1 MKLQMKNSI
10 SKYFAIIFLCSVG
23 LLTSCKKYINE
34 GPIDTPT
41 DANFWTTERAAQSG
55 LAGAYGL
62 LRTSLTSDKAYFIF
76 GDATANEFSSY
87 SSDWTLGSISSSGR
101 WNFNYVPYNEGVL
114 HNWTSFYQVISQC
127 NLILNKVPAI
137 PAANFT
143 DDPVATRNQILG
155 EAYFIRAYCYYY
167 ITEVWGQ
174 PVIVTQA
181 YTDPINAKPIA
192 RSSDADGFN
201 QAVSD
206 LKKSISLLKYGYSD
220 ASKIAVQAN
229 RGSAFALLSKVY
241 MWQKQYSQASA
252 AADSVIQNGQYT
264 LESGSSLANIYKG
277 HDQESIF
284 EMNMLYSPNQN
295 EAQNGKPDQY
305 GNVGVFSVFL
315 STPFVNGKSG
325 DNWVVNLDLV
335 NSLFDTTST
344 QDARLKSTFY
354 GLQTINPLMVKY
366 ANVIY
371 QNPSQKTLPFVS
383 NNMVL
388 LRLADILLIKAEAA
402 IDLGDQGTALTYLNR
417 VRQRAGTGPY
427 IPSSPS
433 DLLYTIMDERGR
445 ELYGEGQWYFDLV
458 RSGLIDD
465 PNYYNVID
473 GYLPTRIANK
483 GYQWPLDLRT
493 LLPQDPLLT
502 QNPWWA
508 QAGQ

>member
-1 MKLQMKNSI
+1 MKNYRY
-10 SKYFAIIFLCSVG
+10 KYFAIIFLCSVA
-23 LLTSCKKYINE
+23 LLSSCKKYINE
-34 GPIDTPT
+34 GPIDSPT
-41 DANFWTTERAAQSG
+41 DDNFWTTERAAQTG

-62 LRTSLTSDKAYFIF
+62 LRTALTNDKAYFIF

-87 SSDWTLGSISSSGR
+87 SSDWTLASLSSVNQ
-101 WNFNYVPYNEGVL
+101 WNFNYVPYNEPVL

-127 NLILNKVPAI
+127 NLILSKVPSI
-137 PAANFT
+137 PAANYT

-201 QAVSD
+201 QVVSD
-206 LKKSISLLKYGYSD
+206 LKKSSNLLTYGYSD
-220 ASKIAVQAN
+220 ASKVAVQAN
-229 RGSAFALLSKVY
+229 KGAALALLAKTY
-241 MWQKQYSQASA
+241 MWQKQYALASA
-252 AADSVIQNGQYT
+252 AADSVIQNGQYS
-264 LESGSSLANIYKG
+264 LEPGATLANIYQG

-295 EAQNGKPDQY
+295 EAQSGF
-305 GNVGVFSVFL
+305 GGVFAVFL
-315 STPFVNGKSG
+315 SNPIVNGKSG
-325 DNWVVNLDLV
+325 DNWVVNLNLV
-335 NSLFDTTST
+335 GNLYDTTST
-344 QDARLKSTFY
+344 TKDVRVKSTFY

-371 QNPSQKTLPFVS
+371 QNPAQKTSPFVS

-388 LRLADILLIKAEAA
+388 LRLADILLVKAEAA
-402 IDLGDQGTALTYLNR
+402 IDLGDQGTALTYLNM
-417 VRQRAGTGPY
+417 VRQRAGTGAY
-427 IPSSPS
+427 TPSSPT

-465 PNYYNVID
+465 PNYNNPID
-473 GYLPTRIANK
+473 GYLPTRVTNH
-483 GYQWPLDLRT
+483 GCQWPLDLRT

-508 QAGQ
+508 GQ

>member
-1 MKLQMKNSI
+1 
-10 SKYFAIIFLCSVG
+10 
-23 LLTSCKKYINE
+23 
-34 GPIDTPT
+34 
-41 DANFWTTERAAQSG
+41 G

-62 LRTSLTSDKAYFIF
+62 LRTSLTNDKAYFIF
-76 GDATANEFSSY
+76 GDATANEFTY
-87 SSDWTLGSISSSGR
+87 SSDWTLASLSSTNR
-101 WNFNYVPYNEGVL
+101 WNFNYVPYNESVL

-127 NLILNKVPAI
+127 NLIISKVPNI

-143 DDPVATRNQILG
+143 DDPIATKNQILG

-167 ITEVWGQ
+167 ITQVWGQ
-174 PVIVTQA
+174 PVLVTQA
-181 YTDPINAKPIA
+181 YTDPINAQAIA
-192 RSSDADGFN
+192 RSSDEAGFN

-206 LKKSISLLKYGYSD
+206 LKKSISLLQYGYSD
-220 ASKIAVQAN
+220 PSKVAVQAN
-229 RGSAFALLSKVY
+229 KGTAFALLTKVY
-241 MWQKQYSQASA
+241 MWQKQYSLASA
-252 AADSVIQNGQYT
+252 AADSVILNGNYA
-264 LESGSSLANIYKG
+264 LESKNNLANIYKG

-295 EAQNGKPDQY
+295 EAQSGT
-305 GNVGVFSVFL
+305 GGVFAMFL
-315 STPFVNGKSG
+315 SDPYVNGKSG

-354 GLQTINPLMVKY
+354 GLQTTNPLMVKY

-371 QNPSQKTLPFVS
+371 QNPAQKTLPFVS

-388 LRLADILLIKAEAA
+388 IRLADILLLKAEAS
-402 IDLGDQGTALTYLNR
+402 IDLGDQGTALTYLNM
-417 VRQRAGTGPY
+417 VRQRAGLDPY
-427 IPSSPS
+427 TPDGAS

-508 QAGQ
+508 SAGQ